1 MPSFEAG
8 KDPLTYDFT
17 KFIPDSKGEIP
28 EPSSLQVETFF
39 EMIRQL
45 MPVAMGE
52 DGKPKIDLGS
62 IVKMA
67 EDGEDINELLLQAI
81 SDVCSNHPTVDEIAA
96 LPHRDK
102 SRFIGWIVGTFF
114 LPEA

>member
-17 KFIPDSKGEIP
+17 KYVPDAKGEIP

-39 EMIRQL
+39 ETLRQL
-45 MPVAMGE
+45 MPVTMV
-52 DGKPKIDLGS
+52 DGKAKIDLAELA
-62 IVKMA
+62 KMVEA
-67 EDGEDINELLLQAI
+67 GDDVNAMLVAAI
-81 SDVCSNHPTVDEIAA
+81 SDVCSNSPTVEQITA

-102 SRFIGWIVGTFF
+102 SRFIGWITGTFF

>member
-81 SDVCSNHPTVDEIAA
+81 SAA
-96 LPHRDK
+96 IKGYVTLRGDRAAPRNG
-102 SRFIGWIVGTFF
+102 R
-114 LPEA
+114 EAD